1 MPCFLSP
8 LSGNSVAAWLSSIFI
23 LTFILSL
30 SFSLFPSLSPFFF
43 LSLSSFSPP
52 PLPLPLSLFFP
63 LLSLP
68 FSALPLALHPYLPP
82 MSYLPVGL
90 DWVHSSSHFF
100 FFHKQDSA
108 WKHLV
113 LVFTSLPLLLQL
125 SLSAADLRY

>member
-100 FFHKQDSA
+100 FFPQTRFCLETFGVS
-108 WKHLV
+108 V
-113 LVFTSLPLLLQL
+113 YITSPPLTVE
-125 SLSAADLRY
+125 SFCC